1 MIRRLFYM
9 TLGASLAVWVMR
21 KLEALRPEHVA
32 RRTAG
37 HLRDFAGEVRA
48 GAATRENEL
57 RARHGLGT
65 VGHRPLNNDVKDGR

>member
-21 KLEALRPEHVA
+21 KLESLRPDHVA
-32 RRTAG
+32 RRTA
-37 HLRDFAGEVRA
+37 HQVRDFADDVRA
-48 GAATRENEL
+48 MAANRENEL

-65 VGHRPLNNDVKDGR
+65 VGHITNDVKDGR